1 MLVSP
6 LPPPGHITDL
16 HNWVTSTFRSRRP
29 SSPSQSSTWTLAEVA
44 LLAILTYY
52 CRPGLHCTVLKS
64 TPVTV
69 FLARYNSRRPAMV
82 EILARCGTSS
92 RCQSLPGRSAML
104 LSSSR
109 TTGLSGDL
117 TLMPTRFI
125 CGTSCSIPQPDTGL
139 NTILCRHW

>member
-92 RCQSLPGRSAML
+92 QCLFLADQFPTSF
-104 LSSSR
+104 SSSR
-109 TTGLSGDL
+109 TTVLSGVL
-117 TLMPTRFI
+117 TLMPIKFI
-125 CGTSCSIPQPDTGL
+125 CDTSCSIPGPDTGL
-139 NTILCRHW
+139 NITLCRL